1 MVKNT
6 CDDCCLDGK
15 PTKRGLGCLPIVAAL
30 LFFASMIG
38 CASQPKYV
46 EGTSLSLGAYIPWDG
61 QMYGVELM
69 QYVNGAVL
77 KVPSNTCYE
86 IQRSY
91 CATNSWMW
99 GMLESVESSET
110 KVKLK

>member
-1 MVKNT
+1 MVK
-6 CDDCCLDGK
+6 K
-15 PTKRGLGCLPIVAAL
+15 AL
-30 LFFASMIG
+30 LVACAIFIG
-38 CASQPKYV
+38 CASQPKYI

-86 IQRSY
+86 IQRAYSATSD
-91 CATNSWMW
+91 CAW
-99 GMLESVESSET
+99 GLLKSVESSET

>member
-1 MVKNT
+1 MVKKMMLIA
-6 CDDCCLDGK
+6 CA
-15 PTKRGLGCLPIVAAL
+15 I
-30 LFFASMIG
+30 FIG

-99 GMLESVESSET
+99 GMLESIESSET